1 MGFMTPAPPDFD
13 TERWMNQPYGERL
26 RRMCASWAMRG
37 FGAPGVAYLFYVV
50 KLGLY
55 VGGFL
60 LVATTTRGIGGVGD
74 FGDWWSQPI
83 VFQKAVVWT
92 LLFEVLGLGCASGP
106 LTARYVPPITAFLYW
121 LRPSTT
127 RLAPFHWMPLTSG
140 HRRSLVDVALYVT
153 HLALLVRALLAPE
166 MTKAVVV
173 PILVVF
179 GLLGLRDKTIFL
191 ASRSEHYL
199 LALFVFLFPRDFW
212 AGEQVVQ
219 AALWFGA
226 ATSKLNHHFPNV
238 IAVMMSNNPLLRSQ
252 RARRRLYRGYPNDL
266 RASRLV
272 EGIAHGATVVEY
284 SFPLVLL
291 FSDGGTPTTV
301 ALIVMVVFH
310 SIILTSFPLGV
321 PLEWNVF
328 FIYSGLVLFGAH
340 AEVHFWSIDSPLLI
354 AVLLACLVVVPVV
367 GNLRPDK
374 VSFLMAM
381 RYYAGNWGTSLWL
394 WRPSALVKLDERI
407 TKAVDL
413 PRQQLEGLYGEG
425 AYELTLGRVQAFRS
439 MHLHGRALNQLLPQA
454 IADLQ
459 EDEVAAKGL
468 DAFEVIDG
476 ELVAGIALGWNFG
489 EGHLHDERLLA
500 ALHDQC
506 GFAPGELRCVF
517 LESQPAGKSTLHWRI
532 ADASTGQI
540 AEGVVSARGLLDIQ
554 PWATLDTVRAHTPH
568 PSPGR

>member
-1 MGFMTPAPPDFD
+1 MTPAPPDFD